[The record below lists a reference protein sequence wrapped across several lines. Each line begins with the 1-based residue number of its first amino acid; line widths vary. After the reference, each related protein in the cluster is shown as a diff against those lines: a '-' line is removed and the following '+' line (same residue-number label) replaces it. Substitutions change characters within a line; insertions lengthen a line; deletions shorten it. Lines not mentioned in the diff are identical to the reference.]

1 MVSDMMAELLPR
13 CADLLYEEAACLDQ
27 RRWAEWLALYTEDAE
42 FWIPA
47 WDDTGQPT
55 DDPRSQLSLIY
66 YRDRSGLED
75 RVWRIESGTTIAS
88 VPMPRTCHLVTNIRV
103 TDVVDRQPHVSAH
116 WQVNLYR
123 TELRQAGSYFGFYE
137 YVLRPEADRFKIA
150 KKKIIVLNDEIETVL
165 DVYHV

>member
-1 MVSDMMAELLPR
+1 MSDLLPR
-13 CADLLYEEAACLDQ
+13 CAALLYEEAAYLDE
-27 RRWAEWLALYTEDAE
+27 RRWAEWLALYTEDTE

-47 WDDTGQPT
+47 WDDTEPT

-66 YRDRSGLED
+66 YKGRSGLED

-88 VPMPRTCHLVTNIRV
+88 VPMPRTCHLVTNIRL
-103 TDVVDRQPHVSAH
+103 TDVSHQRLHVSAH

-123 TELRQAGSYFGFYE
+123 TERQQASSYFGFYE
-137 YVLRPEADRFKIA
+137 YVLRPEQDRLKIA